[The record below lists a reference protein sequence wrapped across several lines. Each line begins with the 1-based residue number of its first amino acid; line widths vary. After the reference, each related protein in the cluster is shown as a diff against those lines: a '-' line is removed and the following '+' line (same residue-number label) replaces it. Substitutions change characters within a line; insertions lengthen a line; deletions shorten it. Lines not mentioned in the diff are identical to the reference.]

1 MANSAHNLIKD
12 SQFTLWMP
20 FFQVAWRN
28 QLRERTEFKKALS
41 KKIGSYHNGS
51 YHNGSYRNL
60 LNEYEVSA
68 IQKDRRRS
76 SRRFP
81 CSLLIEIGGLCDTF
95 ACLTP

>member
-51 YHNGSYRNL
+51 YRNL